1 MALQFNEKQKKL
13 SSALINGPLSLDQLA
28 ERTNLKMSE
37 AQEELKFLMQLKLVT
52 LQGTPPVYALKDDIA
67 SELKRRKSIEMED
80 DNPFRVQIMIEVQG
94 IEEALVQT
102 QAQKILDNLAKE
114 PFYKIYSQKIEKV
127 EKIEDKYSTFVDVN
141 LSVRDFRAMVRL
153 MFFYGPASIEV
164 IKPSKIEFTLTDF
177 QDGLVDMTDM
187 VHAYA
192 NYIMGILSRK
202 QVEEFNTKLFKGMA
216 RPSPSDASASAPARS
231 DKSAF
236 PDDLPLL

>member
-28 ERTNLKMSE
+28 ERTSLKMSE

-114 PFYKIYSQKIEKV
+114 PFYKVYLLLQFLR
-127 EKIEDKYSTFVDVN
+127 TTTC
-141 LSVRDFRAMVRL
+141 
-153 MFFYGPASIEV
+153 
-164 IKPSKIEFTLTDF
+164 PS
-177 QDGLVDMTDM
+177 
-187 VHAYA
+187 
-192 NYIMGILSRK
+192 
-202 QVEEFNTKLFKGMA
+202 LF
-216 RPSPSDASASAPARS
+216 
-231 DKSAF
+231 
-236 PDDLPLL
+236 LPLFFFQFI

>member
-28 ERTNLKMSE
+28 ERTHLKMSE

-127 EKIEDKYSTFVDVN
+127 EKVEEKYSTFVDVN

-216 RPSPSDASASAPARS
+216 RPSPSGASSSAPARA